1 MAYLAN
7 VFSKQQNR
15 AKIWKVLELSCSQS
29 PPRPPFKVN
38 MPTFVTDVCVF
49 YKIDQKIFLFIRLS
63 GYCFWILMAAGG
75 GWLGRAVPAAI
86 ISSSCAT
93 AASSKRSAAAATP
106 GKSDRAGRARATE
119 RGKAAT
125 FGPTP
130 ASQLPAPCLCRPRTF
145 DLWALLARAMPR
157 SQ

>member
-1 MAYLAN
+1 
-7 VFSKQQNR
+7 
-15 AKIWKVLELSCSQS
+15 
-29 PPRPPFKVN
+29 
-38 MPTFVTDVCVF
+38 MPSAEH
-49 YKIDQKIFLFIRLS
+49 IIIRLS
-63 GYCFWILMAAGG
+63 GGYCFWILMAAGG
-75 GWLGRAVPAAI
+75 GWLAGAGCA
-86 ISSSCAT
+86 SCYNQQQLRQP

-145 DLWALLARAMPR
+145 DLWALPGQSYATQPMIGLEKEEGGLWRT
-157 SQ
+157 Q